1 MGQAM
6 IKVVRPRMTVDSDY
20 SKRWGALLGALMFG
34 MVVLFARAVN
44 LQVLDRQFLQH
55 EGHIRHDGLVSVAA
69 HRGRLLDRNGELL
82 AISSPVKSV
91 WVNPK
96 EFEAAEKDIKT
107 LSDLLG
113 VSVKEIHERTDDT
126 NRGFVYL
133 KRRISPEVADQALAL
148 NLPGIYA
155 DREFRRYYPA
165 GEVTAHLI
173 GFNNLEDDGQEG
185 MELAYNDW
193 LKGVPG
199 KKWIMRDGKGR
210 VIEDLESVR
219 LPVPGKDISL
229 SIDQRLQYLA
239 YRELKKAVI
248 QNKARS
254 GSLVLLDAE
263 NGEVLAMVNQP
274 SFNPNSHAKISGNV
288 SRNRAITD
296 VFEPG
301 STIKPFVVACAME
314 LGTVK
319 QNTVFDTTPLHI
331 GPNVVKDVHNYG
343 MLDVAHILQKS
354 SNVGVSKIALN
365 LPSSKFW
372 AFYNNLG
379 FGQPL
384 ETGFPGE
391 SSGRL
396 SSDHH
401 QWRPFQKATMAFGY
415 GLSTSLLQLGRAY
428 LALANDGVI
437 PMVGLL
443 KREKPVESHQIMS
456 AKTAGSVRSML
467 ENVVSREGTALQASI
482 SGFRVAGKTGTVK
495 KIGAHGG
502 YTDNS
507 YLALFAG
514 MAPASDPKLVMIV
527 MIDEPSAGAYYGGT
541 VSAPVFSSV
550 MEGALR
556 LLNVPPDQQAENP
569 LVAVKDGAI

>member
-1 MGQAM
+1 M
-6 IKVVRPRMTVDSDY
+6 INAVRPKMRDETDY
-20 SKRWGALLGALMFG
+20 SRRWGSLLGALLLGMF
-34 MVVLFARAVN
+34 VLAGRAVN

-55 EGHIRHDGLVSVAA
+55 EGHIRHDGLVSVPA
-69 HRGRLLDRNGELL
+69 HRGRLLDRNGESL
-82 AISSPVKSV
+82 AISTPVKSI

-96 EFEAAEKDIKT
+96 EFVATEKDIK
-107 LSDLLG
+107 LLG
-113 VSVKEIHERTDDT
+113 EFLGMSAQDIHERIDASK
-126 NRGFVYL
+126 RGFVYL
-133 KRRISPEVADQALAL
+133 KRRISPELADQAIAL
-148 NLPGIYA
+148 GLPGIYA
-155 DREFRRYYPA
+155 DREFRRYYPV

-173 GFNNLEDDGQEG
+173 GINNLEDDGQEG
-185 MELAYNDW
+185 MELARNDW

-219 LPVPGKDISL
+219 LPEPGKDLML

-248 QNKARS
+248 ENKARS
-254 GSLVLLDAE
+254 GSLVLLDAK

-274 SFNPNSHAKISGNV
+274 SFNPNSHTKISGDV
-288 SRNRAITD
+288 SRNRAMTD

-314 LGTVK
+314 LGAVK
-319 QNTVFDTTPLHI
+319 QSTVFDTSPLHI

-354 SNVGVSKIALN
+354 SNVGVSKIAIS
-365 LPSSKFW
+365 LPSAKFW

-391 SSGRL
+391 TSGHL
-396 SSDHH
+396 SANH
-401 QWRPFQKATMAFGY
+401 QQWGPFQKATMAFGY

-428 LALANDGVI
+428 LAIANEGVI
-437 PMVGLL
+437 PMVSLL
-443 KREKPVESHQIMS
+443 KRDTPVETHRIMS
-456 AKTAGSVRSML
+456 AKTANSVRSML
-467 ENVVSREGTALQASI
+467 ENVVSRDGTALKASI
-482 SGFRVAGKTGTVK
+482 AGFRVAGKTGTVK

-502 YTDNS
+502 YTDNK

-514 MAPASDPKLVMIV
+514 MAPASDPRLVMIV
-527 MIDEPSAGAYYGGT
+527 MIDEPSAGAYYGGA

-556 LLNVPPDQQAENP
+556 SLNIPPDQAEQP
-569 LVAVKDGAI
+569 SLVAIKD

>member
-1 MGQAM
+1 M
-6 IKVVRPRMTVDSDY
+6 IKAVRPRMTDETDY
-20 SKRWGALLGALMFG
+20 SKRWGALLGALMLG
-34 MVVLFARAVN
+34 MVILVGRAVN

-55 EGHIRHDGLVSVAA
+55 EGHIRHDGLVSVPA

-82 AISSPVKSV
+82 AISTPVKSV

-96 EFEAAEKDIKT
+96 EFEATEKDIKA
-107 LSDLLG
+107 LGDVLG
-113 VSVKEIHERTDDT
+113 VSVKDIHERVDDSS
-126 NRGFVYL
+126 RGFVYL
-133 KRRISPEVADQALAL
+133 KRRISPELADQGIALG
-148 NLPGIYA
+148 LPGVYA
-155 DREFRRYYPA
+155 DREFRRYYPV
-165 GEVTAHLI
+165 GEVTAHMI

-210 VIEDLESVR
+210 VIEDLENVR
-219 LPVPGKDISL
+219 LPVPGKDLSL

-248 QNKARS
+248 ENKARS
-254 GSLVLLDAE
+254 GSLVLLDAK

-274 SFNPNSHAKISGNV
+274 SFNPNSRMKISANV
-288 SRNRAITD
+288 SRNRAMTD

-314 LGTVK
+314 LGTVR
-319 QNTVFDTTPLHI
+319 QNTVFDTSPLHI

-354 SNVGVSKIALN
+354 SNVGVSKIAIN
-365 LPSSKFW
+365 LPSNKFW

-384 ETGFPGE
+384 DTGFPGE
-391 SSGRL
+391 TSGRL
-396 SSDHH
+396 SANHH
-401 QWRPFQKATMAFGY
+401 QWGPFQKATMAFGY

-428 LALANDGVI
+428 LTIANDGVM

-443 KREKPVESHQIMS
+443 KRDKPVESHRIMS
-456 AKTAGSVRSML
+456 DKTATSVRSML
-467 ENVVSREGTALQASI
+467 ENVVSREGTALKASVA
-482 SGFRVAGKTGTVK
+482 GFRIAGKTGTVK

-514 MAPASDPKLVMIV
+514 MAPASEPRLVMIV
-527 MIDEPSAGAYYGGT
+527 MIDEPSAGAYYGGA

-556 LLNVPPDQQAENP
+556 LLNIPPDQEIQNP
-569 LVAVKDGAI
+569 VVAVKDGTI

>member
-1 MGQAM
+1 M
-6 IKVVRPRMTVDSDY
+6 INAVRPKMRDETDY
-20 SKRWGALLGALMFG
+20 SRRWGSLLGALLLGMF
-34 MVVLFARAVN
+34 VLAGRAVN

-55 EGHIRHDGLVSVAA
+55 EGHIRHDGLVSVPA
-69 HRGRLLDRNGELL
+69 HRGRLLDRNGESL
-82 AISSPVKSV
+82 AISTPVKSI

-96 EFEAAEKDIKT
+96 EFVATEKDIK
-107 LSDLLG
+107 LLG
-113 VSVKEIHERTDDT
+113 EFLGMSAQDIHERIDASK
-126 NRGFVYL
+126 RGFVYL
-133 KRRISPEVADQALAL
+133 KRRISPELADQAIAL
-148 NLPGIYA
+148 GLPGIYA
-155 DREFRRYYPA
+155 DREFRRYYPV

-173 GFNNLEDDGQEG
+173 GINNLEDDGQEG
-185 MELAYNDW
+185 MELARNDW

-219 LPVPGKDISL
+219 LPEPGKDLML

-248 QNKARS
+248 ENKARS
-254 GSLVLLDAE
+254 GSLVLLDAK

-274 SFNPNSHAKISGNV
+274 SFNPNSHTKISGDV
-288 SRNRAITD
+288 SRNRAMTD

-314 LGTVK
+314 LGSVK
-319 QNTVFDTTPLHI
+319 QSTVFDTSPMHI

-354 SNVGVSKIALN
+354 SNVGVSKIAIS
-365 LPSSKFW
+365 LPSAKFW

-391 SSGRL
+391 TSGHL
-396 SSDHH
+396 SANH
-401 QWRPFQKATMAFGY
+401 QQWGPFQKATMAFGY

-428 LALANDGVI
+428 LAIANEGVI
-437 PMVGLL
+437 PMVSLL
-443 KREKPVESHQIMS
+443 KRDTPVETHRIMS
-456 AKTAGSVRSML
+456 AKTANSVRSML
-467 ENVVSREGTALQASI
+467 ENVVSRDGTALKASI
-482 SGFRVAGKTGTVK
+482 AGFRVAGKTGTVK

-502 YTDNS
+502 YTDNK

-514 MAPASDPKLVMIV
+514 MAPASDPRLVMIV
-527 MIDEPSAGAYYGGT
+527 MIDEPSAGAYYGGA

-556 LLNVPPDQQAENP
+556 SLNIPPDQEEQP
-569 LVAVKDGAI
+569 SLVAIKD

>member
-1 MGQAM
+1 M
-6 IKVVRPRMTVDSDY
+6 INVVRPRMRDETDY
-20 SKRWGALLGALMFG
+20 SRRWGALLGALMLG
-34 MVVLFARAVN
+34 MLVLAGRAVN
-44 LQVLDRQFLQH
+44 LQVVDRQFLQH
-55 EGHIRHDGLVSVAA
+55 EGHIRHDGLVSVPA
-69 HRGRLLDRNGELL
+69 HRGRLLDRNGESL
-82 AISSPVKSV
+82 AISTPVKSV

-96 EFEAAEKDIKT
+96 EFVATEKDIK
-107 LSDLLG
+107 LIGEYLG
-113 VSVKEIHERTDDT
+113 MSAQDIHERIDASH
-126 NRGFVYL
+126 RGFVYL
-133 KRRISPEVADQALAL
+133 KRRISPELADQAMAL
-148 NLPGIYA
+148 GLPGIYA
-155 DREFRRYYPA
+155 DREFRRYYPV

-173 GFNNLEDDGQEG
+173 GINNLEDDGQEG
-185 MELAYNDW
+185 MELAHNDW

-210 VIEDLESVR
+210 VIEDLASVR
-219 LPVPGKDISL
+219 LPVPGKDLML

-248 QNKARS
+248 ENKARS
-254 GSLVLLDAE
+254 GSLVLLDTK

-274 SFNPNSHAKISGNV
+274 SFNPNSHTKISGDV
-288 SRNRAITD
+288 SRNRAMTD

-314 LGTVK
+314 LGSVK
-319 QNTVFDTTPLHI
+319 QSTVFDTSPLHI

-354 SNVGVSKIALN
+354 SNVGVSKIAIN
-365 LPSSKFW
+365 LPSAKFW

-391 SSGRL
+391 TSGHL
-396 SSDHH
+396 SSNH
-401 QWRPFQKATMAFGY
+401 QQWGPFQKATMAFGY

-428 LALANDGVI
+428 LAIANEGVM
-437 PMVGLL
+437 PMIGLL
-443 KREKPVESHQIMS
+443 KRDKPVESHRIMS
-456 AKTAGSVRSML
+456 AKTANSVRSML
-467 ENVVSREGTALQASI
+467 ENVVSRDGTALKASI
-482 SGFRVAGKTGTVK
+482 AGFRVAGKTGTVK

-502 YTDNS
+502 YTDNK

-514 MAPASDPKLVMIV
+514 MAPASDPRLVMIV
-527 MIDEPSAGAYYGGT
+527 MIDEPSAGAYYGGA

-556 LLNVPPDQQAENP
+556 LLNIPPDQEEQSP
-569 LVAVKDGAI
+569 MVATKDGVI

>member
-1 MGQAM
+1 M
-6 IKVVRPRMTVDSDY
+6 IKVIRPRMTNESDY
-20 SKRWGALLGALMFG
+20 SRRWGVLLGALMLG
-34 MVVLFARAVN
+34 MVVLVARAVN
-44 LQVLDRQFLQH
+44 LQVLDKQFLQH

-82 AISSPVKSV
+82 AISTPVKSV

-96 EFEAAEKDIKT
+96 EFESSEKDIKS

-113 VSVKEIHERTDDT
+113 VSVKEIHERIDDSS
-126 NRGFVYL
+126 RGFVYL
-133 KRRISPEVADQALAL
+133 KRRISPELAEQAIAL
-148 NLPGIYA
+148 GMPGVYA

-173 GFNNLEDDGQEG
+173 GFNNLQDDGQEG

-219 LPVPGKDISL
+219 LPVPGKDLAL

-274 SFNPNSHAKISGNV
+274 SFNPNSRMKISGNV
-288 SRNRAITD
+288 SRNRAMTD

-319 QNTVFDTTPLHI
+319 QSTVFDTSPLHI

-396 SSDHH
+396 SADHH
-401 QWRPFQKATMAFGY
+401 QWGPFQKATMSFGY
-415 GLSTSLLQLGRAY
+415 GLSTSLLGLGRAY
-428 LALANDGVI
+428 LAIANDGVI

-443 KREKPVESHQIMS
+443 KHDKPVESHRIMS
-456 AKTAGSVRSML
+456 AKTAAGVRSML
-467 ENVVSREGTALQASI
+467 ENVVSREGTAVKASVA
-482 SGFRVAGKTGTVK
+482 GFRVAGKTGTVK

-527 MIDEPSAGAYYGGT
+527 MIDEPSSGAYYGGA

-556 LLNVPPDQQAENP
+556 MLNITPDEENQTP
-569 LVAVKDGAI
+569 VIVAKDGTI

>member
-1 MGQAM
+1 MT
-6 IKVVRPRMTVDSDY
+6 KVVRPRINEETDY
-20 SKRWGALLGALMFG
+20 SKRWSVLLGALMFG
-34 MVVLFARAVN
+34 MVVLVGRAVD

-55 EGHIRHDGLVSVAA
+55 QGDIRHVGQIAVPA

-82 AISSPVKSV
+82 AISTPVKSV

-96 EFEAAEKDIKT
+96 EFEAEEKDIKA
-107 LSDLLG
+107 LSEVLG
-113 VSVKEIHERTDDT
+113 VGVSEIHKRVDDDS
-126 NRGFVYL
+126 RGFVYL
-133 KRRISPEVADQALAL
+133 KRRISPELADQAIAL
-148 NLPGIYA
+148 DLPGVYA
-155 DREFRRYYPA
+155 DREFRRYYPT
-165 GEVTAHLI
+165 GEVTAHLL
-173 GFNNLEDDGQEG
+173 GFNNLEDQGQEG

-199 KKWIMRDGKGR
+199 AKRIMRDGKR
-210 VIEDLESVR
+210 RIIEDLEDVR
-219 LPVPGKDISL
+219 LPVPGKDLSL

-248 QNKARS
+248 QHKAKS

-274 SFNPNSHAKISGNV
+274 SFNPNSRAKISGNV
-288 SRNRAITD
+288 SRNRAMTD

-301 STIKPFVVACAME
+301 STIKPFVVACALE
-314 LGTVK
+314 LGK
-319 QNTVFDTTPLHI
+319 INQNSVFNTTPLHI

-365 LPSSKFW
+365 LPSAKFW

-391 SSGRL
+391 TSGRL
-396 SSDHH
+396 SADHH
-401 QWRPFQKATMAFGY
+401 LWGPFQQATLSFGY

-428 LALANDGVI
+428 LAIANDGVM

-443 KREKPVESHQIMS
+443 KRDKPVESHQIMS
-456 AKTAGSVRSML
+456 AKTASNVRSML
-467 ENVVSREGTALQASI
+467 ENVVSKEGTALKASVA
-482 SGFRVAGKTGTVK
+482 GFRVAGKTGTVK

-502 YTDNS
+502 YTS
-507 YLALFAG
+507 SQYLGLFAG

-527 MIDEPSAGAYYGGT
+527 MIDEPSAGEYYGGA
-541 VSAPVFSSV
+541 VAAPVFSSV

-556 LLNVPPDQQAENP
+556 LLNISPDQEMPVPVLA
-569 LVAVKDGAI
+569 KDGAI

>member
-1 MGQAM
+1 M
-6 IKVVRPRMTVDSDY
+6 
-20 SKRWGALLGALMFG
+20 LGALMFG
-34 MVVLFARAVN
+34 MVVLVGRAVT

-55 EGHIRHDGLVSVAA
+55 QGDIRHVGQISVPA

-96 EFEAAEKDIKT
+96 EFKEEDGEVKERDIKA
-107 LSDLLG
+107 LGDLLG
-113 VSVKEIHERTDDT
+113 VSVKEIHKRVDDHS
-126 NRGFVYL
+126 RGFAYI
-133 KRRISPEVADQALAL
+133 KRRISPELADQALAL
-148 NLPGIYA
+148 ELPGVYA

-199 KKWIMRDGKGR
+199 IKRIMRDGKR
-210 VIEDLESVR
+210 RIIEDLENVR
-219 LPVPGKDISL
+219 APVPGKDLSL

-248 QNKARS
+248 QYKAKS
-254 GSLVLLDAE
+254 GSLVLLDVE

-274 SFNPNSHAKISGNV
+274 SFNPNSRAKISGNV
-288 SRNRAITD
+288 SRNRAMTD

-301 STIKPFVVACAME
+301 STIKPFVVACALE
-314 LGTVK
+314 LGKVT
-319 QNTVFDTTPLHI
+319 QNTVIDTTPMHI

-365 LPSSKFW
+365 LPSAKFW

-391 SSGRL
+391 TSGHL
-396 SSDHH
+396 SADHH
-401 QWRPFQKATMAFGY
+401 TWRPFQQATLSFGY

-428 LALANDGVI
+428 LAIANEGVM

-443 KREKPVESHQIMS
+443 KRDKPVESHQIMS
-456 AKTAGSVRSML
+456 AKTANNVRSML
-467 ENVVSREGTALQASI
+467 ENVVSREGTALKASV

-502 YTDNS
+502 YTAS
-507 YLALFAG
+507 QYLGLFAG
-514 MAPASDPKLVMIV
+514 MAPASNPKLVMVV
-527 MIDEPSAGAYYGGT
+527 MIDEPSTGEYYGG
-541 VSAPVFSSV
+541 VVAAPVFATV

-556 LLNVPPDQQAENP
+556 LLNIAPDQEVPTPATDE
-569 LVAVKDGAI
+569 KGGTI

>member
-1 MGQAM
+1 M
-6 IKVVRPRMTVDSDY
+6 IKAVRPRMTDETDY
-20 SKRWGALLGALMFG
+20 SKRWGALLGALMLG
-34 MVVLFARAVN
+34 MVILVGRAVN

-55 EGHIRHDGLVSVAA
+55 EGHIRHDGLVSVPA

-82 AISSPVKSV
+82 AISTPVKSV

-96 EFEAAEKDIKT
+96 EFEATEKDIKA
-107 LSDLLG
+107 LADVLG
-113 VSVKEIHERTDDT
+113 VSVKDIHERVDDSS
-126 NRGFVYL
+126 RGFVYL
-133 KRRISPEVADQALAL
+133 KRRISPELADQGIALG
-148 NLPGIYA
+148 LPGVYA
-155 DREFRRYYPA
+155 DREFRRYYPV
-165 GEVTAHLI
+165 GEVTAHMI

-210 VIEDLESVR
+210 VIEDLENVR
-219 LPVPGKDISL
+219 LPVPGKDLSL

-248 QNKARS
+248 ENKARS
-254 GSLVLLDAE
+254 GSLVLLDAK

-274 SFNPNSHAKISGNV
+274 SFNPNSRVKISANV
-288 SRNRAITD
+288 SRNRAMTD

-314 LGTVK
+314 LGTVR
-319 QNTVFDTTPLHI
+319 QNTVFDTSPLHI

-354 SNVGVSKIALN
+354 SNVGVSKIAIN
-365 LPSSKFW
+365 LPSNKFW

-384 ETGFPGE
+384 DTGFPGE
-391 SSGRL
+391 TSGRL
-396 SSDHH
+396 SANHH
-401 QWRPFQKATMAFGY
+401 QWGPFQKATMAFGY

-428 LALANDGVI
+428 LAIANDGVM

-443 KREKPVESHQIMS
+443 KRDKPVESHRIMS
-456 AKTAGSVRSML
+456 DKTATSVRSML
-467 ENVVSREGTALQASI
+467 ENVVSREGTALKASVA
-482 SGFRVAGKTGTVK
+482 GFRIAGKTGTVK

-514 MAPASDPKLVMIV
+514 MAPASEPRLVMIV
-527 MIDEPSAGAYYGGT
+527 MIDEPSAGAYYGGA

-556 LLNVPPDQQAENP
+556 LLNIPPDQELPNP
-569 LVAVKDGAI
+569 VVAVKDGTI

>member
-1 MGQAM
+1 M
-6 IKVVRPRMTVDSDY
+6 IILARPRMAEESDF
-20 SKRWGALLGALMFG
+20 SKRWSVLLGALMIG
-34 MVVLFARAVN
+34 MVVLVGRAVT

-55 EGHIRHDGLVSVAA
+55 QGDIRHVGQISVPA

-96 EFEAAEKDIKT
+96 EFEAEERDIKA
-107 LSDLLG
+107 LGDLLG
-113 VSVKEIHERTDDT
+113 VSAKEFHKRVDDHG
-126 NRGFVYL
+126 RGFAYI
-133 KRRISPEVADQALAL
+133 KRRISPELADQALAL
-148 NLPGIYA
+148 GLPGVYA

-199 KKWIMRDGKGR
+199 IKRIMRDGKR
-210 VIEDLESVR
+210 RIIEDLENVR
-219 LPVPGKDISL
+219 PPVPGKDLSL

-248 QNKARS
+248 QHKAKS

-274 SFNPNSHAKISGNV
+274 SFNPNSRAKISGNV
-288 SRNRAITD
+288 SRNRAMTD

-301 STIKPFVVACAME
+301 STIKPFVVACALE
-314 LGTVK
+314 LGKVNQSTVI
-319 QNTVFDTTPLHI
+319 NTTPLHI

-365 LPSSKFW
+365 LPSAKFW

-391 SSGRL
+391 SNGRL
-396 SSDHH
+396 SADHH
-401 QWRPFQKATMAFGY
+401 AWGPFQQATLSFGY

-428 LALANDGVI
+428 LAIANEGVM

-443 KREKPVESHQIMS
+443 KRDKPVESHQIMS
-456 AKTAGSVRSML
+456 AKTANNVRSML
-467 ENVVSREGTALQASI
+467 ENVVSKEGTAFKASV

-502 YTDNS
+502 YTNS
-507 YLALFAG
+507 QYLGLFAG
-514 MAPASDPKLVMIV
+514 MAPASDPKLVMVV
-527 MIDEPSAGAYYGGT
+527 MIDEPSAGEYYGGA
-541 VSAPVFSSV
+541 VAAPVFASV

-556 LLNVPPDQQAENP
+556 LLNVPPDQEVPTPAP
-569 LVAVKDGAI
+569 DGKGGTI

>member
-1 MGQAM
+1 M
-6 IKVVRPRMTVDSDY
+6 IKVVRPRMTVENDY
-20 SKRWGALLGALMFG
+20 SKRWSVLLGALMFG
-34 MVVLFARAVN
+34 MLVLVARAVN

-69 HRGRLLDRNGELL
+69 HRGRLLDRSGELL
-82 AISSPVKSV
+82 AISTPVKSV
-91 WVNPK
+91 WINPK
-96 EFEAAEKDIKT
+96 EFDASERDIKS
-107 LSDLLG
+107 LADVLG
-113 VSVKEIHERTDDT
+113 ISTKEIHERIDDSS
-126 NRGFVYL
+126 RGFIYI
-133 KRRISPEVADQALAL
+133 KRRISPELADQAIAL
-148 NLPGIYA
+148 GLSGVYA

-185 MELAYNDW
+185 MELAHNDW

-199 KKWIMRDGKGR
+199 QKWIMRDGKGH
-210 VIEDLESVR
+210 VIEDLENVR
-219 LPVPGKDISL
+219 LPEPGKDLSL

-254 GSLVLLDAE
+254 GSLVLLDAK

-274 SFNPNSHAKISGNV
+274 SFNPNSRVKISGNV
-288 SRNRAITD
+288 SRNRAMTD

-319 QNTVFDTTPLHI
+319 QTTVFDTSPMHI
-331 GPNVVKDVHNYG
+331 GPNVVKDTHNYG
-343 MLDVAHILQKS
+343 ALDVAHILQKS

-391 SSGRL
+391 TSGRL
-396 SSDHH
+396 SSDHN

-428 LALANDGVI
+428 LALANDGVM

-443 KREKPVESHQIMS
+443 KRDKPVETHQIMS
-456 AKTAGSVRSML
+456 AKTAISVRSML
-467 ENVVSREGTALQASI
+467 ENVVSREGTALKASVN
-482 SGFRVAGKTGTVK
+482 GFRVAGKTGTVK
-495 KIGAHGG
+495 KIGSRGG

-514 MAPASDPKLVMIV
+514 MAPASDPRLVMIV
-527 MIDEPSAGAYYGGT
+527 MIDEPSAGEYYGGA

-556 LLNVPPDQQAENP
+556 LLNIPPDQEAQPP
-569 LVAVKDGAI
+569 LVAVKDGTI

>member
-1 MGQAM
+1 M
-6 IKVVRPRMTVDSDY
+6 INVVRPRMKDETDY
-20 SKRWGALLGALMFG
+20 SRRWGALLGALMLG
-34 MVVLFARAVN
+34 MLVLAGRAVN

-55 EGHIRHDGLVSVAA
+55 EGHIRHDGLVFVPA
-69 HRGRLLDRNGELL
+69 HRGRLIDRNGESL
-82 AISSPVKSV
+82 AISTPVKSV

-96 EFEAAEKDIKT
+96 EFEASDNNIKLLGDLIGMPVKDIH
-107 LSDLLG
+107 DR
-113 VSVKEIHERTDDT
+113 IDDSS
-126 NRGFVYL
+126 RGFVYL
-133 KRRISPEVADQALAL
+133 KRRISPELADQAIAL
-148 NLPGIYA
+148 GLPGVYA

-173 GFNNLEDDGQEG
+173 GFNSAEDDGQEG
-185 MELAYNDW
+185 IELAYNDL
-193 LKGVPG
+193 LKGSPG
-199 KKWIMRDGKGR
+199 KRWIMRDGKGR
-210 VIEDLESVR
+210 VIEDLENVH
-219 LPVPGKDISL
+219 LPVPGKDITL

-248 QNKARS
+248 ENKARS
-254 GSLVLLDAE
+254 GSLVLLDAK
-263 NGEVLAMVNQP
+263 NGDVLAMVNQP
-274 SFNPNSHAKISGNV
+274 SFNPNSRVKISGNV
-288 SRNRAITD
+288 FRNRAMTD

-319 QNTVFDTTPLHI
+319 QTTVFDTSPLHI

-354 SNVGVSKIALN
+354 SNVGVSKIAIA
-365 LPSSKFW
+365 LPSGKFW

-391 SSGRL
+391 TSGHL
-396 SSDHH
+396 SANHH
-401 QWRPFQKATMAFGY
+401 QWGAFQKATMAFGY

-428 LALANDGVI
+428 LSLANDGVI

-443 KREKPVESHQIMS
+443 KRDKPIETHQIMS
-456 AKTAGSVRSML
+456 AKTASSVRSML
-467 ENVVSREGTALQASI
+467 ENVVSREGTALKASVD
-482 SGFRVAGKTGTVK
+482 GFRIAGKTGTVK

-514 MAPASDPKLVMIV
+514 MAPASDPRLVMIV
-527 MIDEPSAGAYYGGT
+527 MIDEPSAGAYYGGA
-541 VSAPVFSSV
+541 VAAPVFSSV

-556 LLNVPPDQQAENP
+556 LLNIPPDQEPAQP
-569 LVAVKDGAI
+569 HLVAAKDGTI

>member
-1 MGQAM
+1 M
-6 IKVVRPRMTVDSDY
+6 IKVVRPRMTVENDY
-20 SKRWGALLGALMFG
+20 SKRWSVLLGALMFG
-34 MVVLFARAVN
+34 MLVLVARAVN

-69 HRGRLLDRNGELL
+69 HRGRLLDRSGELL
-82 AISSPVKSV
+82 AISTPVKSV
-91 WVNPK
+91 WINPK
-96 EFEAAEKDIKT
+96 EFDASERDIKS
-107 LSDLLG
+107 LADVLG
-113 VSVKEIHERTDDT
+113 ISTKEIHERIDDSS
-126 NRGFVYL
+126 RGFIYI
-133 KRRISPEVADQALAL
+133 KRRISPELADQAIAL
-148 NLPGIYA
+148 GLSGVYA

-185 MELAYNDW
+185 MELAHNVW

-199 KKWIMRDGKGR
+199 QKWIMRDGKGH
-210 VIEDLESVR
+210 VIEDLENVR
-219 LPVPGKDISL
+219 LPEPGKDLSL

-254 GSLVLLDAE
+254 GSLVLLDAK

-274 SFNPNSHAKISGNV
+274 SFNPNSRVKISGNV
-288 SRNRAITD
+288 SRNRAMTD

-319 QNTVFDTTPLHI
+319 QTTVFDTSPMHI
-331 GPNVVKDVHNYG
+331 GPNVVKDTHNYG
-343 MLDVAHILQKS
+343 ALDVAHILQKS

-391 SSGRL
+391 TSGRL
-396 SSDHH
+396 SSDHN

-428 LALANDGVI
+428 LALANDGVM

-443 KREKPVESHQIMS
+443 KRDKPVETHQIMS
-456 AKTAGSVRSML
+456 AKTAISVRSML
-467 ENVVSREGTALQASI
+467 ENVVSREGTALKASVN
-482 SGFRVAGKTGTVK
+482 GFRVAGKTGTVK
-495 KIGAHGG
+495 KIGSHGG

-514 MAPASDPKLVMIV
+514 MAPASDPRLVMIV
-527 MIDEPSAGAYYGGT
+527 MIDEPSAGEYYGGA

-556 LLNVPPDQQAENP
+556 LLNIPPDQEAQPP
-569 LVAVKDGAI
+569 LVAVKDGTI

>member
-1 MGQAM
+1 M
-6 IKVVRPRMTVDSDY
+6 INVVRPRMRDETDY
-20 SKRWGALLGALMFG
+20 SRRWGALLGALMLG
-34 MVVLFARAVN
+34 MLVLAGRAVN
-44 LQVLDRQFLQH
+44 LQVVDRQYLQH
-55 EGHIRHDGLVSVAA
+55 EGHIRHDGLVSVPA
-69 HRGRLLDRNGELL
+69 HRGRLLDRNGESL
-82 AISSPVKSV
+82 AISTPVKSV

-96 EFEAAEKDIKT
+96 EFVATEKDIK
-107 LSDLLG
+107 LIGEYLG
-113 VSVKEIHERTDDT
+113 MSAQDIHERIDASH
-126 NRGFVYL
+126 RGFVYL
-133 KRRISPEVADQALAL
+133 KRRISPELADQAMAL
-148 NLPGIYA
+148 GLPGIYA
-155 DREFRRYYPA
+155 DREFRRYYPV

-173 GFNNLEDDGQEG
+173 GINNLEDDGQEG
-185 MELAYNDW
+185 MELAHNDW

-210 VIEDLESVR
+210 VIEDLASVR
-219 LPVPGKDISL
+219 LPVPGKDLML

-248 QNKARS
+248 ENKARS
-254 GSLVLLDAE
+254 GSLVLLDTK

-274 SFNPNSHAKISGNV
+274 SFNPNSHTKISGDV
-288 SRNRAITD
+288 SRNRAMTD

-314 LGTVK
+314 LGSVK
-319 QNTVFDTTPLHI
+319 QSTVFDTSPLHI

-354 SNVGVSKIALN
+354 SNVGVSKIAIN
-365 LPSSKFW
+365 LPSAKFW

-391 SSGRL
+391 TSGHL
-396 SSDHH
+396 SSNH
-401 QWRPFQKATMAFGY
+401 QQWGPFQKATMAFGY

-428 LALANDGVI
+428 LAIANEGVM
-437 PMVGLL
+437 PMIGLL
-443 KREKPVESHQIMS
+443 KRDKPVESHRIMS
-456 AKTAGSVRSML
+456 AKTANSVRSML
-467 ENVVSREGTALQASI
+467 ENVVSRDGTALKASI
-482 SGFRVAGKTGTVK
+482 AGFRVAGKTGTVK

-502 YTDNS
+502 YTDNK

-514 MAPASDPKLVMIV
+514 MAPASDPRLVMIV
-527 MIDEPSAGAYYGGT
+527 MIDEPSAGAYYGGA
-541 VSAPVFSSV
+541 VSAPVFSRV

-556 LLNVPPDQQAENP
+556 LLNIPPDQEEQSP
-569 LVAVKDGAI
+569 MVATKDGVI

>member
-1 MGQAM
+1 M
-6 IKVVRPRMTVDSDY
+6 IKVIRPRMTNESDY
-20 SKRWGALLGALMFG
+20 SRRWGVLLGALMLG
-34 MVVLFARAVN
+34 MVVLVARAVN

-82 AISSPVKSV
+82 AISTPVKSV

-96 EFEAAEKDIKT
+96 EFESSEKDIKS

-113 VSVKEIHERTDDT
+113 VSVKEIHERID
-126 NRGFVYL
+126 NSSRGFVYL
-133 KRRISPEVADQALAL
+133 KRRISPELAEQAIAL
-148 NLPGIYA
+148 GMPGVYA

-173 GFNNLEDDGQEG
+173 GFNNLQDDGQEG

-210 VIEDLESVR
+210 VIEDLENVS
-219 LPVPGKDISL
+219 LPVPGKDLAL

-274 SFNPNSHAKISGNV
+274 SFNPNSRMKISGNV
-288 SRNRAITD
+288 SRNRAMTD

-319 QNTVFDTTPLHI
+319 QGTVFDTSPLHI

-354 SNVGVSKIALN
+354 SNVGVSKIAFN

-396 SSDHH
+396 SADHH
-401 QWRPFQKATMAFGY
+401 QWGPFQKATMSFGY
-415 GLSTSLLQLGRAY
+415 GLSTSLLGLGRAY
-428 LALANDGVI
+428 LAIANDGVI

-443 KREKPVESHQIMS
+443 KHDKPVESHRIMS
-456 AKTAGSVRSML
+456 AKTATGVRSML
-467 ENVVSREGTALQASI
+467 ENVVSREGTAVKASVA
-482 SGFRVAGKTGTVK
+482 GFRVAGKTGTVK

-527 MIDEPSAGAYYGGT
+527 MIDEPSSGAYYGGA

-556 LLNVPPDQQAENP
+556 MLNITPDEENQTP
-569 LVAVKDGAI
+569 VIVAKDGTI

>member
-1 MGQAM
+1 M
-6 IKVVRPRMTVDSDY
+6 IKVVRPRISQESDY
-20 SKRWGALLGALMFG
+20 SNRWNILLGALMFG
-34 MVVLFARAVN
+34 MVVLVGRAVD
-44 LQVLDRQFLQH
+44 LQLLDRQFLQH
-55 EGHIRHDGLVSVAA
+55 QGDIRHSGLIAVPA

-82 AISSPVKSV
+82 AISTPVKSV

-96 EFEAAEKDIKT
+96 EFEAEEKNIRALSDVLGVPVKDIHKR
-107 LSDLLG
+107 
-113 VSVKEIHERTDDT
+113 VDDPS
-126 NRGFVYL
+126 RGFVYI
-133 KRRISPEVADQALAL
+133 KRRISPELAEQALAL
-148 NLPGIYA
+148 GLPGVYA
-155 DREFRRYYPA
+155 DREFRRYYPT
-165 GEVTAHLI
+165 GEVTAHLL
-173 GFNNLEDDGQEG
+173 GFNNLDDQGQEG

-199 KKWIMRDGKGR
+199 SRRIMRDGKR
-210 VIEDLESVR
+210 RIIEDVEIVR
-219 LPVPGKDISL
+219 APVPGKDLTL

-239 YRELKKAVI
+239 YRELKKAVL
-248 QNKARS
+248 QHKAKS

-274 SFNPNSHAKISGNV
+274 SFNPNSRAKISGNV
-288 SRNRAITD
+288 SRNRAMTD

-301 STIKPFVVACAME
+301 STIKPFVVACALE
-314 LGTVK
+314 LGKVN
-319 QNTVFDTTPLHI
+319 QNTVINTTPLHI

-365 LPSSKFW
+365 LPSAKFW

-391 SSGRL
+391 TSGRL
-396 SSDHH
+396 SSDHRS
-401 QWRPFQKATMAFGY
+401 WRPFQQATMSFGY

-428 LALANDGVI
+428 LAIANDGVL

-443 KREKPVESHQIMS
+443 KRDKPVESHQIMS
-456 AKTAGSVRSML
+456 AKTATNVRSML
-467 ENVVSREGTALQASI
+467 EGVVSKEGTALKASVA
-482 SGFRVAGKTGTVK
+482 GFRVAGKTGTVK
-495 KIGAHGG
+495 KLGAHG
-502 YTDNS
+502 YTAS
-507 YLALFAG
+507 QYLALFAG
-514 MAPASDPKLVMIV
+514 MAPASDPKLVMVV
-527 MIDEPSAGAYYGGT
+527 MIDDPSAGDYYGGV

-556 LLNVPPDQQAENP
+556 LLNIPPDQELPSPTLAG
-569 LVAVKDGAI
+569 KDGAI

>member
-1 MGQAM
+1 M
-6 IKVVRPRMTVDSDY
+6 INVVRPRMTNDSDY
-20 SKRWGALLGALMFG
+20 SRRWGALLGALMLG
-34 MVVLFARAVN
+34 MVVLIGRAVN

-55 EGHIRHDGLVSVAA
+55 EGHIRHDGLVSVPA
-69 HRGRLLDRNGELL
+69 HRGRLIDRNGELL
-82 AISSPVKSV
+82 AISTPVKSV

-96 EFEAAEKDIKT
+96 EFDATEPNIRSLAGALGMAA
-107 LSDLLG
+107 S
-113 VSVKEIHERTDDT
+113 EIHDRIDDSS
-126 NRGFVYL
+126 RGFVYL
-133 KRRISPEVADQALAL
+133 KRRISPELADQATSLGL
-148 NLPGIYA
+148 SGVYA

-210 VIEDLESVR
+210 VIEDLENVR
-219 LPVPGKDISL
+219 LPLPGKDITL

-248 QNKARS
+248 ENKAKS
-254 GSLVLLDAE
+254 GSLVLLDAN

-274 SFNPNSHAKISGNV
+274 SFNPNSRVKISGNV
-288 SRNRAITD
+288 SRNRAMTD

-314 LGTVK
+314 LGTVS
-319 QNTVFDTTPLHI
+319 QNSVFDTSPLHI

-365 LPSSKFW
+365 LPSNKFW

-396 SSDHH
+396 SADHSR
-401 QWRPFQKATMAFGY
+401 WGPFQKATMAFGY
-415 GLSTSLLQLGRAY
+415 GISTSLLQLGRAY
-428 LALANDGVI
+428 LSIANEGVI

-443 KREKPVESHQIMS
+443 KHDKPVESHRIMS
-456 AKTAGSVRSML
+456 AKTANGVRTML
-467 ENVVSREGTALQASI
+467 ENVVSRDGTALKAAVA
-482 SGFRVAGKTGTVK
+482 GFRVAGKTGTVK

-527 MIDEPSAGAYYGGT
+527 MIDEPSAGAYYGGA

-556 LLNVPPDQQAENP
+556 LLNIPPDQEESPSP
-569 LVAVKDGAI
+569 LVAVKDGTI

>member
-1 MGQAM
+1 M
-6 IKVVRPRMTVDSDY
+6 IKVVRPRMTVENDY
-20 SKRWGALLGALMFG
+20 SKRWSVLLGALMFG
-34 MVVLFARAVN
+34 MLVLVARAVN

-69 HRGRLLDRNGELL
+69 HRGRLLDRSGELL
-82 AISSPVKSV
+82 AISTPVKSV
-91 WVNPK
+91 WINPK
-96 EFEAAEKDIKT
+96 EFDGSERDIKS
-107 LSDLLG
+107 LADVLG
-113 VSVKEIHERTDDT
+113 ISTKEIHERIDDSS
-126 NRGFVYL
+126 RGFIYI
-133 KRRISPEVADQALAL
+133 KRRISPELADQAIAL
-148 NLPGIYA
+148 GLSGVYA

-185 MELAYNDW
+185 MELAHNDW
-193 LKGVPG
+193 LKGIPG
-199 KKWIMRDGKGR
+199 QKWIMRDGKGH
-210 VIEDLESVR
+210 VIEDLENVR
-219 LPVPGKDISL
+219 LPEPGKDLSL

-254 GSLVLLDAE
+254 GSLVLLDAK

-274 SFNPNSHAKISGNV
+274 SFNPNSRVKISGNV
-288 SRNRAITD
+288 SRNRAMTD

-319 QNTVFDTTPLHI
+319 QTTVFDTSPMHI
-331 GPNVVKDVHNYG
+331 GPNVVKDTHNYG
-343 MLDVAHILQKS
+343 ALDVAHILQKS

-391 SSGRL
+391 TSGRL
-396 SSDHH
+396 SSDHN

-428 LALANDGVI
+428 LALANDGVM

-443 KREKPVESHQIMS
+443 KRDKPVETHQIMS
-456 AKTAGSVRSML
+456 SKTAISVRSML
-467 ENVVSREGTALQASI
+467 ENVVSREGTALKASVN
-482 SGFRVAGKTGTVK
+482 GFRVAGKTGTVK
-495 KIGAHGG
+495 KIGSRGG

-514 MAPASDPKLVMIV
+514 MAPASDPRLVMIV
-527 MIDEPSAGAYYGGT
+527 MIDEPSAGEYYGGA

-556 LLNVPPDQQAENP
+556 LLNIPPDQEAQPP
-569 LVAVKDGAI
+569 LVAVKDGTI

>member
-1 MGQAM
+1 M
-6 IKVVRPRMTVDSDY
+6 IKAVRPRMTDETDY
-20 SKRWGALLGALMFG
+20 SKRWGALLGALMLG
-34 MVVLFARAVN
+34 MVILVGRAVN

-55 EGHIRHDGLVSVAA
+55 EGHIRHDGLVSVPA

-82 AISSPVKSV
+82 AISTPVKSV

-96 EFEAAEKDIKT
+96 EFEATEKDIKA
-107 LSDLLG
+107 LADVLG
-113 VSVKEIHERTDDT
+113 VSVKDIHERVDDSS
-126 NRGFVYL
+126 RGFVYL
-133 KRRISPEVADQALAL
+133 KRRISPELADQGIALG
-148 NLPGIYA
+148 LPGVYA
-155 DREFRRYYPA
+155 DREFRRYYPV
-165 GEVTAHLI
+165 GEVTAHMI

-210 VIEDLESVR
+210 VIEDLENVR
-219 LPVPGKDISL
+219 LPVPGKDLSL

-248 QNKARS
+248 ENKARS
-254 GSLVLLDAE
+254 GSLVLLDAK

-274 SFNPNSHAKISGNV
+274 SFNPNSRMKISANV
-288 SRNRAITD
+288 SRNRAMTD

-314 LGTVK
+314 LGTVR
-319 QNTVFDTTPLHI
+319 QNTVFDTSPLHI

-354 SNVGVSKIALN
+354 SNVGVSKIAIN
-365 LPSSKFW
+365 LPSNKFW

-384 ETGFPGE
+384 DTGFPGE
-391 SSGRL
+391 TSGRL
-396 SSDHH
+396 SANHH
-401 QWRPFQKATMAFGY
+401 QWGPFQKATMAFGY

-428 LALANDGVI
+428 LTIANDGVM

-443 KREKPVESHQIMS
+443 KRDKPVESHRIMS
-456 AKTAGSVRSML
+456 DKTATSVRSML
-467 ENVVSREGTALQASI
+467 ENVVSREGTALKASVA
-482 SGFRVAGKTGTVK
+482 GFRIAGKTGTVK

-514 MAPASDPKLVMIV
+514 MAPASEPRLVMIV
-527 MIDEPSAGAYYGGT
+527 MIDEPSAGAYYGGA

-556 LLNVPPDQQAENP
+556 LLNIPPDQEIQNP
-569 LVAVKDGAI
+569 VVAVKDGTI

>member
-1 MGQAM
+1 
-6 IKVVRPRMTVDSDY
+6 MTDETDY
-20 SKRWGALLGALMFG
+20 SKRWAALLGALMLG
-34 MVVLFARAVN
+34 MVILVGRAVN

-55 EGHIRHDGLVSVAA
+55 EGHIRHDGLVSVPA

-82 AISSPVKSV
+82 AISTPVKSV

-96 EFEAAEKDIKT
+96 EFEATEKDIKS
-107 LSDLLG
+107 LGDVLG
-113 VSVKEIHERTDDT
+113 VSAKDIHQRIDDSS
-126 NRGFVYL
+126 RGFVYL
-133 KRRISPEVADQALAL
+133 KRRISPELADQGIALG
-148 NLPGIYA
+148 LPGVYA

-165 GEVTAHLI
+165 GEVTAHMI

-210 VIEDLESVR
+210 VIEDLENVR
-219 LPVPGKDISL
+219 LPVPGKDLSL

-248 QNKARS
+248 ENKARS
-254 GSLVLLDAE
+254 GSLVLLDAK

-274 SFNPNSHAKISGNV
+274 SFNPNSRMKISANV
-288 SRNRAITD
+288 SRNRAMTD

-314 LGTVK
+314 LGTVR
-319 QNTVFDTTPLHI
+319 QNTVFDTSPLHI
-331 GPNVVKDVHNYG
+331 GPNIVKDVHNYG

-354 SNVGVSKIALN
+354 SNVGVSKIAIN
-365 LPSSKFW
+365 LPSNKFW

-391 SSGRL
+391 TSGRL
-396 SSDHH
+396 SADHSR
-401 QWRPFQKATMAFGY
+401 WGPFQKATMAFGY

-428 LALANDGVI
+428 LAIANDGVI

-443 KREKPVESHQIMS
+443 KRDKPVESHRIMS
-456 AKTAGSVRSML
+456 DKTATSVRSML
-467 ENVVSREGTALQASI
+467 ENVVSREGTALKASVA
-482 SGFRVAGKTGTVK
+482 GFRIAGKTGTVK

-514 MAPASDPKLVMIV
+514 MAPASEPRLVMIV
-527 MIDEPSAGAYYGGT
+527 MIDEPSAGAYYGGA

-556 LLNVPPDQQAENP
+556 LLNIPPDQEVQNP
-569 LVAVKDGAI
+569 VVAVKDGTI

>member
-1 MGQAM
+1 M
-6 IKVVRPRMTVDSDY
+6 INVVRPRMRDETDY
-20 SKRWGALLGALMFG
+20 SRRWGALLGALMFG
-34 MVVLFARAVN
+34 MLVLAGRAVN
-44 LQVLDRQFLQH
+44 LQVVDRQFLQH
-55 EGHIRHDGLVSVAA
+55 EGHIRHDGLVSVPA
-69 HRGRLLDRNGELL
+69 HRGRLLDRNGESL
-82 AISSPVKSV
+82 AISTPVKSV

-96 EFEAAEKDIKT
+96 EFVATEKDIK
-107 LSDLLG
+107 LIGDFLG
-113 VSVKEIHERTDDT
+113 MSAQDIHERIDASH
-126 NRGFVYL
+126 RGFVYL
-133 KRRISPEVADQALAL
+133 KRRISPELADQAMAL
-148 NLPGIYA
+148 GLPGIYA
-155 DREFRRYYPA
+155 DREFRRYYPV

-173 GFNNLEDDGQEG
+173 GINNLEDDGQEG
-185 MELAYNDW
+185 MELAHNDW

-210 VIEDLESVR
+210 VIEDLASVR
-219 LPVPGKDISL
+219 SPVPGKDLML

-248 QNKARS
+248 ENKARS
-254 GSLVLLDAE
+254 GSLVLLDTK

-274 SFNPNSHAKISGNV
+274 SFNPNSHTKISGDV
-288 SRNRAITD
+288 SRNRAMTD

-314 LGTVK
+314 LGSVK
-319 QNTVFDTTPLHI
+319 QSTVFDTSPLHI

-354 SNVGVSKIALN
+354 SNVGVSKIAIN
-365 LPSSKFW
+365 LPSAKFW

-391 SSGRL
+391 TSGHL
-396 SSDHH
+396 SSNH
-401 QWRPFQKATMAFGY
+401 QQWGPFQKATMAFGY

-428 LALANDGVI
+428 LAIANEGVI

-443 KREKPVESHQIMS
+443 KHDKPVESHRIMS
-456 AKTAGSVRSML
+456 AKTANSVRSML
-467 ENVVSREGTALQASI
+467 ENVVSRDGTALKASI
-482 SGFRVAGKTGTVK
+482 AGFRVAGKTGTVK

-502 YTDNS
+502 YTDNK

-514 MAPASDPKLVMIV
+514 MAPASDPRLVMVV
-527 MIDEPSAGAYYGGT
+527 MIDEPSAGAYYGGA

-556 LLNVPPDQQAENP
+556 LLNIPPDQEEQSP
-569 LVAVKDGAI
+569 MVATKDGVI

>member
-1 MGQAM
+1 M
-6 IKVVRPRMTVDSDY
+6 IKAVRPRMTDEPDY
-20 SKRWGALLGALMFG
+20 SKRWGAPLGALMLG
-34 MVVLFARAVN
+34 MVILVGRAVN

-55 EGHIRHDGLVSVAA
+55 EGHIRHDGLVSVPA

-82 AISSPVKSV
+82 AISTPVKSV

-96 EFEAAEKDIKT
+96 EFEATEKDIKA
-107 LSDLLG
+107 LADVLG
-113 VSVKEIHERTDDT
+113 VSVKDIHERVDDSS
-126 NRGFVYL
+126 RGFVYL
-133 KRRISPEVADQALAL
+133 KRRISPELADQGIALG
-148 NLPGIYA
+148 LPGVYA
-155 DREFRRYYPA
+155 DREFRRYYPV
-165 GEVTAHLI
+165 GEVTAHMI

-210 VIEDLESVR
+210 VIEDLENVR
-219 LPVPGKDISL
+219 LPVPGKDLSL

-248 QNKARS
+248 ENKARS
-254 GSLVLLDAE
+254 GSLVLLDAK

-274 SFNPNSHAKISGNV
+274 SFNPNSRVKISANV
-288 SRNRAITD
+288 SRNRAMTD

-314 LGTVK
+314 LGTVR
-319 QNTVFDTTPLHI
+319 QNTVFDTSPLHI

-354 SNVGVSKIALN
+354 SNVGVSKIAIN
-365 LPSSKFW
+365 LPSNKFW

-384 ETGFPGE
+384 DTGFPGE
-391 SSGRL
+391 TSGRL
-396 SSDHH
+396 SANHH
-401 QWRPFQKATMAFGY
+401 QWGPFQKATMAFGY

-428 LALANDGVI
+428 LAIANDGVM

-443 KREKPVESHQIMS
+443 KRDKPVESHRIMS
-456 AKTAGSVRSML
+456 DKTATSVRSML
-467 ENVVSREGTALQASI
+467 ENVVSREGTALKASVA
-482 SGFRVAGKTGTVK
+482 GFRIAGKTGTVK

-514 MAPASDPKLVMIV
+514 MAPASEPRLVMIV
-527 MIDEPSAGAYYGGT
+527 MIDEPSAGAYYGGA

-556 LLNVPPDQQAENP
+556 LLNIPPDQELPNP
-569 LVAVKDGAI
+569 VVAVKDGTI